1 MDSQPP
7 AYEPPELERPAS
19 SSPTEDELEHEVPGA
34 IENKRDPY
42 LALRFRDYRLYAIGG
57 VIGTISSQMQ
67 SVAVS
72 YEIYERVRATEGV
85 KEAVY
90 ALGMVGLVQAI
101 PVIALM
107 LLTGQVADRVSRR
120 TIVLCSV
127 FVLAL
132 SSLGLAIASARQ
144 APIIWMYGAL
154 MLAGFARAFEGPARQ
169 AFVSQLVPEEAVA
182 NAVTWNSSR
191 WQFASMLGPALG
203 GMTIAAFGS
212 ATPVFWIDTVALL
225 INGCFV
231 ALVRGRAQTIVRE
244 SVTIQTVLAGWK
256 FVRATPL
263 ILATITLDMF
273 AVFLG
278 GATTLLPAYAKEILH
293 VDATGLGWLRA
304 APAMGALM
312 MVCAIA
318 YLPPMR
324 RAGRTLLWAVAGFGV
339 ATIVF
344 GLSRNF
350 WLSLAALVSI
360 GALDNISVVVR
371 HTLVQVLTPDAMRGR
386 VSAINSVFIG
396 TSNELGGFESG
407 YVASLFGPVVSVVSG
422 GIGTIVTVAAI
433 AWLWPSVRE
442 LDTLEGATAQSEHME
457 HATESPLQTAQLD

>member
-1 MDSQPP
+1 MDSSKP
-7 AYEPPELERPAS
+7 AYEPPELERPATA
-19 SSPTEDELEHEVPGA
+19 SPTEDELEHEVPGA
-34 IENKRDPY
+34 VENKRDPY

-57 VIGTISSQMQ
+57 MIGTISGQMQ

-72 YEIYERVRATEGV
+72 YEIYERVRETETV
-85 KEAVY
+85 AKAVY
-90 ALGMVGLVQAI
+90 ALGIVGLVQAI

-127 FVLAL
+127 LVLAL
-132 SSLGLAIASARQ
+132 SSLGLAIASAQR

-154 MLAGFARAFEGPARQ
+154 LLAGFARAFEGPARQ
-169 AFVSQLVPEEAVA
+169 AFISQLVPEEALA

-191 WQFASMLGPALG
+191 WQLASMIGPALG
-203 GMTIAAFGS
+203 GLTIASFGS

-225 INGCFV
+225 ITACFV
-231 ALVRGRAQTIVRE
+231 AMVRGRPQTIVRE
-244 SVTIQTVLAGWK
+244 SVTMETVLAGWK
-256 FVRATPL
+256 FVRQTPL
-263 ILATITLDMF
+263 ILATITLDMC

-278 GATTLLPAYAKEILH
+278 GATTLLPAYAREILH
-293 VDATGLGWLRA
+293 VDASGLGWLRA
-304 APAMGALM
+304 APAIGALM
-312 MVCAIA
+312 MAATIA
-318 YLPPMR
+318 YSPPMR
-324 RAGRTLLWAVAGFGV
+324 RAGRALLWAVAGFGV

-350 WLSLAALVSI
+350 WLSLAALVAI

-371 HTLVQVLTPDAMRGR
+371 HTLVQILTPDAMRGR

-407 YVASLFGPVVSVVSG
+407 YVASLFGPVISVVSG
-422 GIGTIVTVAAI
+422 GIGTVVTVVGI
-433 AWLWPSVRE
+433 AWIWPSVRE
-442 LDTLEGATAQSEHME
+442 LDTLESAAAQSK
-457 HATESPLQTAQLD
+457 SV

>member
-1 MDSQPP
+1 MDSQQP
-7 AYEPPELERPAS
+7 AYEPPELERPATAA
-19 SSPTEDELEHEVPGA
+19 PTEDNLEHEVPGA
-34 IENKRDPY
+34 VQSRRDPY

-57 VIGTISSQMQ
+57 VVGTISGQMQ

-85 KEAVY
+85 AQGVF
-90 ALGMVGLVQAI
+90 ALGIVGLVQAI

-120 TIVLCSV
+120 TIVLCCAV
-127 FVLAL
+127 VLAL
-132 SSLGLAIASARQ
+132 SSLGLALASARQ

-154 MLAGFARAFEGPARQ
+154 LLAGFARAFEGPARQ
-169 AFVSQLVPEEAVA
+169 AFISQLVPDEALA

-191 WQFASMLGPALG
+191 FQLASMVGPAMG
-203 GMTIAAFGS
+203 GFIIAAFGS

-225 INGCFV
+225 VNAGFV
-231 ALVRGRAQTIVRE
+231 AMVRGRPQTIVRE
-244 SVTIQTVLAGWK
+244 AVTLETVLAGWR
-256 FVRATPL
+256 FVRQTPL
-263 ILATITLDMF
+263 ILATITLDMC

-278 GATTLLPAYAKEILH
+278 GATTLLPAYARDILH

-304 APAMGALM
+304 APAVGALM
-312 MVCAIA
+312 MAGTIA

-324 RAGRTLLWAVAGFGV
+324 RAGRNLLWAVAGFGV

-407 YVASLFGPVVSVVSG
+407 YVASLFGPIVSVVSG

-433 AWLWPSVRE
+433 AWIWPSVRE
-442 LDTLEGATAQSEHME
+442 LDTLESAAAHGNGSDLRDEVGAQVV
-457 HATESPLQTAQLD
+457 